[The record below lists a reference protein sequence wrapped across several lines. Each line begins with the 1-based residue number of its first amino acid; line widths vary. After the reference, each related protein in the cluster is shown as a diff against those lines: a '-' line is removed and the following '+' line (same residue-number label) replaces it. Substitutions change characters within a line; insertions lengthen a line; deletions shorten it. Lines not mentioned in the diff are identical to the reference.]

1 MVILRKVLYMFGR
14 KLALRIIDAQDSI
27 ISRDR
32 RWQLSRYG
40 LCTRLRLDRKSWP
53 QSGRIRLECVRKRK
67 QNRYHEITQKSAL
80 SKQRNSR
87 FAKAAINQTGR

>member
-1 MVILRKVLYMFGR
+1 MDILRKVLYMLGR

-40 LCTRLRLDRKSWP
+40 LCTRLWLDR
-53 QSGRIRLECVRKRK
+53 
-67 QNRYHEITQKSAL
+67 
-80 SKQRNSR
+80 
-87 FAKAAINQTGR
+87 

>member
-40 LCTRLRLDRKSWP
+40 LCTRLRLDR
-53 QSGRIRLECVRKRK
+53 
-67 QNRYHEITQKSAL
+67 
-80 SKQRNSR
+80 
-87 FAKAAINQTGR
+87 